1 MDVNSINSNIST
13 LNTSS
18 SLNLEKVSSS
28 KPINK
33 ISELTEKR
41 ASLTAGS
48 GVGATM
54 IALTELL
61 TGVFDEVDSIV
72 AVFVSVPASVATP

>member
-1 MDVNSINSNIST
+1 MVC
-13 LNTSS
+13 
-18 SLNLEKVSSS
+18 V
-28 KPINK
+28 PILPLAMVGK
-33 ISELTEKR
+33 SGLTEKR

>member
-1 MDVNSINSNIST
+1 MVGKSG
-13 LNTSS
+13 
-18 SLNLEKVSSS
+18 
-28 KPINK
+28 
-33 ISELTEKR
+33 LTEKR

>member
-1 MDVNSINSNIST
+1 MVCVPTRPRTIVGKSGVI
-13 LNTSS
+13 
-18 SLNLEKVSSS
+18 V
-28 KPINK
+28 
-33 ISELTEKR
+33 KR

-72 AVFVSVPASVATP
+72 AVLVNVPAAVAVP